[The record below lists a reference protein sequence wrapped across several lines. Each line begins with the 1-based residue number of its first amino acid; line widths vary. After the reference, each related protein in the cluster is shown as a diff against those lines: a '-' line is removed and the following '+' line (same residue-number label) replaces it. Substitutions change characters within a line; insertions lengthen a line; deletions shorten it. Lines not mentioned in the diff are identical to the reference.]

1 MARSQSALDIKP
13 LDIAKF
19 FNVPL
24 DEVYCRLGVSRER
37 ARQLVKNPKHRRRCF
52 VAELEACLEQ
62 QRLELSLESLMRSA
76 G

>member
-1 MARSQSALDIKP
+1 MPQSKTSVEIQP

-19 FNVPL
+19 FRVPM

-37 ARQLVKNPKHRRRCF
+37 ARQLIKNPKQRRRCF

-62 QRLELSLESLMRSA
+62 VRLEWSLESLMRSPK
-76 G
+76 